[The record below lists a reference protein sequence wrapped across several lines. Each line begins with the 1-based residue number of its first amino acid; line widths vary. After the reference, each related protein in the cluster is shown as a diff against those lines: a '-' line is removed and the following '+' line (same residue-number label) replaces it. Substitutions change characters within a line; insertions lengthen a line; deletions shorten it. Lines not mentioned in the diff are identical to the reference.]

1 MKVYHQNGLFLLGS
15 KCIHKWKMQRAGID
29 AGAFLGQSC
38 IEDSTLLFEDE
49 RGKQLLIMLSGC
61 YFLLGFYLVAISEI

>member
-1 MKVYHQNGLFLLGS
+1 
-15 KCIHKWKMQRAGID
+15 MQRAGID